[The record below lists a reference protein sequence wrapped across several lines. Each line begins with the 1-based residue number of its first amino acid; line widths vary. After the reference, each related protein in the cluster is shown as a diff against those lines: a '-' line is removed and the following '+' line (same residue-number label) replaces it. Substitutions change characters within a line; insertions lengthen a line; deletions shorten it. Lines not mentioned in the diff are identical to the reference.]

1 MLWEVKEKV
10 KIWRKYRFCISA
22 LAWVCIKNKVFTL
35 VKKTYNVINNNNNI
49 NNNLLR
55 FKEQP
60 LIFGD
65 QKKKNDCPQIEK
77 RFNYIDRKFKRP
89 AFPIQRPPD
98 NRDGGKGWN
107 TH

>member
-1 MLWEVKEKV
+1 MLWEVKKKV
-10 KIWRKYRFCISA
+10 KIWRKYCFCISV

-49 NNNLLR
+49 NNNWLR

-65 QKKKNDCPQIEK
+65 QKEKKRLSPNWK
-77 RFNYIDRKFKRP
+77 
-89 AFPIQRPPD
+89 
-98 NRDGGKGWN
+98 KGLI
-107 TH
+107 T